1 VLGLNGSGAAAAV
14 PPFDYKDPRDLDL
27 DLGSG
32 YMAYSCVALTDLYL
46 HTKFHWNRENF
57 CGQMDPHWGF
67 IGSSGRSRPKKV
79 SKAEMFNNTS

>member
-1 VLGLNGSGAAAAV
+1 MLGLNGSGAAAAV

-46 HTKFHWNRENF
+46 HTKFH
-57 CGQMDPHWGF
+57 
-67 IGSSGRSRPKKV
+67 
-79 SKAEMFNNTS
+79 